1 MALRAIRSN
10 LLRSV
15 LTVLIIAVGIMAL
28 VGILTAFDI
37 LKGNVTESFSSLG
50 ANSFQISS
58 EVIKRR
64 RTGSGAAEQS
74 KPISYAEATAFREQF
89 GRKATVGISAT
100 FSGTLTARYGEQATN
115 PNVSETG
122 VEAAYFDITDTRLA
136 GGRIFSPSELQEG
149 RYVCVLGYSIAQ
161 TLMPNSPMELLD
173 KDISVGNTKYHVV
186 GIAAV
191 QGGSMRMNADNLVL
205 VPLEN
210 ARMLKGTSK
219 TPYLISVAVSNPKMR
234 DFISEEAE
242 GAMRVIR
249 KQEIDEPNSFAI
261 SSNETMM
268 ASLLKVLDYLLGAAI
283 VIAVITLLGSVVGLM
298 NIMLVSVA
306 ERTREIG
313 VSKALGARAATIRR
327 QFLLESI
334 LIGLMGG
341 ALGIMLGL
349 AVGNIVGLV
358 LHSGFVVPWL
368 WMGLAIGLCLLAGI
382 LSGIYPAL
390 KASRLNPI
398 DALRYE

>member
-1 MALRAIRSN
+1 M
-10 LLRSV
+10 
-15 LTVLIIAVGIMAL
+15 
-28 VGILTAFDI
+28 
-37 LKGNVTESFSSLG
+37 
-50 ANSFQISS
+50 
-58 EVIKRR
+58 
-64 RTGSGAAEQS
+64 
-74 KPISYAEATAFREQF
+74 
-89 GRKATVGISAT
+89 SAT
-100 FSGTLTARYGEQATN
+100 FSGTLTVRYGEQSTN

-122 VEAAYFDITDTRLA
+122 VDDAYFPITDTRLA
-136 GGRIFSPSELQEG
+136 GGRVFSPSELQEG

-161 TLMPNSPMELLD
+161 TLMPNNPMGLLD
-173 KDISVGNTKYHVV
+173 KEVSVGNTQYHVV

-210 ARMLKGTSK
+210 ARMLQGTSK
-219 TPYLISVAVSNPKMR
+219 TPYLISVAVRNPKER

-242 GAMRVIR
+242 GTMRVIR
-249 KQEIDEPNSFAI
+249 KQELGEANNFAI
-261 SSNETMM
+261 NSNETMM
-268 ASLLKVLDYLLGAAI
+268 ASLLQVLDYLLGAAI

-341 ALGIMLGL
+341 ALGILLGL
-349 AVGNIVGLV
+349 GVGNLVGLV
-358 LHSGFVVPWL
+358 MHSGFVVPWL

-390 KASRLNPI
+390 KAARLNPI